1 MGRSIGVTLLGAIAI
16 GIGTLALGVF
26 AVLVGVGLMG
36 ICSGA
41 FTITKSAGG
50 AASSGGVAMLG
61 ISLIGLLVALIVAAL
76 GVGLLQRRAWAWIAA
91 VIMLGAV
98 VLVDAVTIVA
108 QAIRPE
114 PNAGLVFWGA
124 IILVIC
130 GGVLA
135 YLVSPPVRDEFG
147 VMASAF
153 PARRTLQTT

>member
-1 MGRSIGVTLLGAIAI
+1 LGRSIGVTLLGAVAI
-16 GIGTLALGVF
+16 GIGTVALGVF
-26 AVLVGVGLMG
+26 AVLVGIGLMG
-36 ICSGA
+36 IAGGA
-41 FTITKSAGG
+41 FTTSRSAGG

-61 ISLIGLLVALIVAAL
+61 ISLIGLIGALIVAAL

-91 VIMLGAV
+91 VVTIGAV

-124 IILVIC
+124 IILVIS

-147 VMASAF
+147 VMVSAF
-153 PARRTLQTT
+153 PARRRLQTT